1 MPRSTLPTDSET
13 AILRVL
19 WERGPSTV
27 REVHEGLDGPDV
39 GYTTVLKQMQ
49 IMLAKGLLERDESQR
64 SHVYR
69 AAVAREASEARA
81 LGDLRRRL
89 FDGSTSQLVLRA
101 LSEAP
106 ASKDELLAIKATLDE
121 LLVERANERGR
132 KGRK

>member
-19 WERGPSTV
+19 WARGPSTV
-27 REVHEGLDGPDV
+27 RQVHEGLAERDV
-39 GYTTVLKQMQ
+39 GYTTVLKLMQ
-49 IMLAKGLLERDESQR
+49 IMLSKGLLARDETER

-69 AAVAREASEARA
+69 AAVGREASEARV

-89 FDGSTSQLVLRA
+89 FGGSTSQLVLRA

-106 ASKDELLAIKATLDE
+106 ASKEELLAIQATLDE
-121 LLVERANERGR
+121 LIAGRSNERG

>member
-19 WERGPSTV
+19 WARGPSTV
-27 REVHEGLDGPDV
+27 REVLEGLDDREV
-39 GYTTVLKQMQ
+39 GYTTVLKLMQ
-49 IMLAKGLLERDESQR
+49 IMLAKGLVAREESQR

-69 AAVAREASEARA
+69 AAVAQAASEARA

-89 FDGSTSQLVLRA
+89 FGGSTSQLVLRA

-106 ASKDELLAIKATLDE
+106 ASKDELLAIQAKLDE
-121 LLVERANERGR
+121 LVAERSKRR
-132 KGRK
+132 